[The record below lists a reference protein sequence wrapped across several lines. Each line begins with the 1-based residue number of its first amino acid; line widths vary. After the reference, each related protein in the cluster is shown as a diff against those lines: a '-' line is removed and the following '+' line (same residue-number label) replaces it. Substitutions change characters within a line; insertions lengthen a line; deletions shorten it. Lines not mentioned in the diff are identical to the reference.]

1 MDKPELS
8 WDYYRSF
15 LAVVE
20 HSSLS
25 AAARALGLTQPTVGR
40 HIEALEQTL
49 GVALFTRSPSGLAAT
64 EAALLLAPYAETLRA
79 TANAL
84 RRAVPHSRQD
94 TAGVV
99 RLSASEIVGSEVLP
113 AILRTLRHAHPD
125 IVLELVLSNR
135 NQDLLRRDVDIAVRM
150 VKPTQQALLAQRIGL
165 LAVGLHAH
173 ESYLQRHG
181 TPTELDQ
188 LREHHLIGYD
198 QETPLIRALQ
208 AHGLPLKRSMFALRT
223 DSDIAQ
229 LSAIRAGVGIGVC
242 QVGLARRD
250 PALRRVLAKALRLSL
265 DTYVV
270 MHEDLRHVGRYR
282 IVFDALVAGL
292 RDYHASQR

>member
-20 HSSLS
+20 QSSLS

-40 HIEALEQTL
+40 HIEALEQAL
-49 GVALFTRSPSGLAAT
+49 GVALFTRSQSGLAAT
-64 EAALLLAPYAETLRA
+64 EAALLMAPYAQTLRA
-79 TANAL
+79 TADAL
-84 RRAVPHSRQD
+84 RRAAPHSRQD

-113 AILRTLRHAHPD
+113 AILSTLRQAHPD

-150 VKPTQQALLAQRIGL
+150 VKPTQQALLSQRIGL

-173 ESYLQRHG
+173 ESYLKRHG
-181 TPTELDQ
+181 TPTELAQ

-208 AHGLPLKRSMFALRT
+208 AHGLQLKRSMFALRT

-229 LSAIRAGVGIGVC
+229 LSAIRAGFGIGVC

-250 PALRRVLAKALRLSL
+250 PSLRRVLTKALHLSL

-270 MHEDLRHVGRYR
+270 MHEDLRQVGRYR